1 MSTLLPEVAIVDQS
15 LFKHSQGAPD
25 ILSLANFFL
34 FQRIH

>member
-1 MSTLLPEVAIVDQS
+1 MSTLLPERAIVDHV
-15 LFKHSQGAPD
+15 LFQHSQGAPD